1 MLFKL
6 SPFPSENGSLMDYKY
21 ENLIRRITSI
31 GFNIDTDFPS
41 STQVEGNRDGVLVFC
56 DYEEDEDGYFTG
68 ESIEYTGTFADAIQ
82 AAIDCRVYDLTIEGL
97 TRNEAMEL
105 LLSTEYRAKTFELFN
120 ICEPMSGLVVNGTR
134 FALEDGEL
142 INEDFGKWPFDDE

>member
-1 MLFKL
+1 M
-6 SPFPSENGSLMDYKY
+6 SAFPSEKRSGMDDKY
-21 ENLIRRITSI
+21 ENLIRRITGI
-31 GFNIDTDFPS
+31 GFNLHTDFPS

-82 AAIDCRVYDLTIEGL
+82 AAIGGVVYDLTIDGL
-97 TRNEAMEL
+97 TRDEAMEL
-105 LLSTEYRAKTFELFN
+105 LLSTEYRSKTFELLN
-120 ICEPMSGLVVNGTR
+120 ICEPWSGLVVNGTR

-142 INEDFGKWPFDDE
+142 VNEDFGKWPFDDE